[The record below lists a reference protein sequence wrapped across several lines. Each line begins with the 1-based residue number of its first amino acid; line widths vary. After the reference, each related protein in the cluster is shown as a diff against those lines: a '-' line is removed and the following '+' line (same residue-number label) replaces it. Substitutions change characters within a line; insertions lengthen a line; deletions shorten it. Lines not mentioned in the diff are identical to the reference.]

1 VHGLDVTALEDLADH
16 LPKALDRIKLPSY
29 VLNPDGTVR
38 WINQEARRLVGDVV
52 GRPAVEMVA
61 PEDRARASEA
71 FEKRLRGEHVDDYE
85 VHVLLADG
93 GQARVEISAVP
104 LTTNEHAVGIFG
116 LAVQRKNAK
125 AAVGQR
131 EYRLTPRQRDVLNLL
146 AAGASTD
153 QIAAD
158 LTLSRET
165 VRNHIRRILGAL
177 GARSRLEAVAIAHRA
192 GLV

>member
-1 VHGLDVTALEDLADH
+1 MTALEDLAAH
-16 LPKALDRIKLPSY
+16 LPKALERITLPSY
-29 VLNPDGTVR
+29 VLNPDGTIR

-52 GRPAVEMVA
+52 GRPAIEMVA

-116 LAVQRKNAK
+116 LAVQWKNAK
-125 AAVGQR
+125 AAAGQR

-153 QIAAD
+153 QIAAE

>member
-1 VHGLDVTALEDLADH
+1 MRGIDMTALEELSDH
-16 LPKALDRIKLPSY
+16 LPQALDRIALPSY
-29 VLNPDGTVR
+29 VLNPDGTIR
-38 WINQEARRLVGDVV
+38 WVNQEARRLVGDVV
-52 GRPAVEMVA
+52 GRPAIEMIA
-61 PEDRARASEA
+61 PEDRDRASDA
-71 FEKRLRGEHVDDYE
+71 FAKRLRGEHVDDYE
-85 VHVLLADG
+85 IHVLLADG

-116 LAVQRKNAK
+116 LAVRRRSPNA
-125 AAVGQR
+125 AGEHR

-153 QIAAD
+153 QIAAQ